1 MSLVYR
7 SVWKPL
13 KGKKVE
19 AAMKVLK
26 QEYRDTYLTVMNA
39 WTKV

>member
-1 MSLVYR
+1 
-7 SVWKPL
+7 VWKPL

-26 QEYRDTYLTVMNA
+26 QECGDKYLKVMHGVEFN
-39 WTKV
+39 

>member
-1 MSLVYR
+1 
-7 SVWKPL
+7 VWKPL

-26 QEYRDTYLTVMNA
+26 QECGDKYLKVMPSMD
-39 WTKV
+39 

>member
-1 MSLVYR
+1 MSVVYR

-19 AAMKVLK
+19 AAMKILK
-26 QEYRDTYLTVMNA
+26 QECRDKYL
-39 WTKV
+39 KVLNNLEFN